1 MERTMDFQDAVMLVL
16 FTVPTWVVAVAAFI
30 TLLFTGA

>member
-1 MERTMDFQDAVMLVL
+1 MDYQDALLLLLM
-16 FTVPTWVVAVAAFI
+16 TVPTWVVAAAAFI

>member
-1 MERTMDFQDAVMLVL
+1 MERMMDLQDAVMLVL